1 MDTKVI
7 RKPIKV
13 VMVRRGP
20 ITFRSVPVQ
29 QLFAFIRKKALL
41 GADEISGDGKSWIR
55 VDRHYQLR
63 KFFSNEDHGIKL
75 SESEPDLSVEH
86 ENFKTP
92 VHIENKFQEVVDL
105 LRDIN
110 D

>member
-7 RKPIKV
+7 RKPIKE
-13 VMVRRGP
+13 VMLRRGP

-29 QLFAFIRKKALL
+29 QLFAFIRKNALL
-41 GADEISGDGKSWIR
+41 GNDEISGDGKNWVR
-55 VDRHYQLR
+55 VDHHYQLC
-63 KFFSNEDHGIKL
+63 KFFSEDPGIKVL
-75 SESEPDLSVEH
+75 ESEPDLSVEH
-86 ENFKTP
+86 ENIESP
-92 VHIENKFQEVVDL
+92 AHIEDKFQEVVDL